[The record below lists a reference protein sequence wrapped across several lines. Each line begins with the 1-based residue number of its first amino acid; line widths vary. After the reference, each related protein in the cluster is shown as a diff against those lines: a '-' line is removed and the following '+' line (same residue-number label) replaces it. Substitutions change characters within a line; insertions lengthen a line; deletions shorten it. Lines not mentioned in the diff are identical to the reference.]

1 MTIDT
6 NLMHDYSIAQLREV
20 KRMIKDELNRRH
32 WEVATKRHS
41 TRTTAELVTQ
51 SMKVIGAK

>member
-6 NLMHDYSIAQLREV
+6 NLLFDYPAPKLREV
-20 KRMIKDELNRRH
+20 KRLIKDELNRRH

-41 TRTTAELVTQ
+41 TKTTAELVRQ
-51 SMKVIGAK
+51 SMKVMGAK